1 MSDSKYSDI
10 ASDGGMDPRF
20 QYEQEEKSKQ
30 EKALDNLAQIGQ
42 HLKKAREEYEVGN
55 DAWWKG
61 LSEKERE
68 DAFYA
73 VIKRMYRAEVT
84 DRGTYRWALYDVF
97 GFDAGMYGAGMDCG
111 YMALHNIIFDGLDLE
126 KMKSVNRF
134 EVIDEN
140 GRAYV
145 RGIGQVK
152 RLQFSLQDDDCT
164 LKIFVND
171 DKSVDI

>member
-1 MSDSKYSDI
+1 MN
-10 ASDGGMDPRF
+10 
-20 QYEQEEKSKQ
+20 EEEKAKR
-30 EKALDNLAQIGQ
+30 EAALTALAELGEEMERGRKLYEHDN
-42 HLKKAREEYEVGN
+42 
-55 DAWWKG
+55 DTWWNG

-73 VIKRMYRAEVT
+73 VVKRMYRAEVQ
-84 DRGTYRWALYDVF
+84 DRGTYRYALYDVF
-97 GFDAGMYGAGMDCG
+97 GFDPGMYGAGMDCG
-111 YMALHNIIFDGLDLE
+111 YMALHNIVFDGLDLE
-126 KMKSVNRF
+126 KMKGVDRL

-152 RLQFSLQDDDCT
+152 RLKFQLQDDNCT

-171 DKSVDI
+171 KNPLDI